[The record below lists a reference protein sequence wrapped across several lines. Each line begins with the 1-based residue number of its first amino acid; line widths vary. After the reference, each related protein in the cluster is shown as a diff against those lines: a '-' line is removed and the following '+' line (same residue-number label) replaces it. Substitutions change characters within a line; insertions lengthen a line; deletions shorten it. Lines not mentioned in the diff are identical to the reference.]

1 MLLRKS
7 LTAFSFSY
15 ISGIIERKEMKKYTI
30 KYYSKSDGQV
40 IEREFDPTKDKQ
52 KEFVAKST
60 GNLCR
65 VYFDVEKDG
74 YRTATNDWI
83 VSTS

>member
-1 MLLRKS
+1 M
-7 LTAFSFSY
+7 
-15 ISGIIERKEMKKYTI
+15 GQERIKMTKHTI
-30 KYYSKSDGQV
+30 KFTKSDGQV
-40 IEREFDPTKDKQ
+40 IEREFDPSAEDQ
-52 KEFVAKST
+52 REFVAKT

>member
-1 MLLRKS
+1 MTKH
-7 LTAFSFSY
+7 
-15 ISGIIERKEMKKYTI
+15 TI
-30 KYYSKSDGQV
+30 KYFSNFDGEM
-40 IEREFDPTKDKQ
+40 IEREFDPSAEDQ
-52 KEFVAKST
+52 REFIAKT

-65 VYFDVEKDG
+65 VYWDTEKDG

>member
-1 MLLRKS
+1 M
-7 LTAFSFSY
+7 
-15 ISGIIERKEMKKYTI
+15 GQERKENMKKHTI
-30 KYYSKSDGQV
+30 KFTKFDGQV
-40 IEREFDPTKDKQ
+40 IEREFDPSAEDQ
-52 KEFVAKST
+52 REFVAKT

-74 YRTATNDWI
+74 YRTATNDWT

>member
-1 MLLRKS
+1 MNKK
-7 LTAFSFSY
+7 
-15 ISGIIERKEMKKYTI
+15 GNMEKKYTI
-30 KYYSKSDGQV
+30 KYHSKSDGQ
-40 IEREFDPTKDKQ
+40 IITREFDPRAEDQ
-52 KEFVAKST
+52 REFVAKST

-83 VSTS
+83 VSS

>member
-1 MLLRKS
+1 
-7 LTAFSFSY
+7 
-15 ISGIIERKEMKKYTI
+15 MKKYTI
-30 KYYSKSDGQV
+30 KYYSNSDGQI
-40 IEREFDPTKDKQ
+40 IEREFDPNKDKQ
-52 KEFVAKST
+52 QEFVAKT

-65 VYFDVEKDG
+65 VYWDTKKDG

>member
-1 MLLRKS
+1 M
-7 LTAFSFSY
+7 
-15 ISGIIERKEMKKYTI
+15 TI
-30 KYYSKSDGQV
+30 KHTIRYHSNSDGQI
-40 IEREFDPTKDKQ
+40 IEREFDPEKDKQ
-52 KEFVAKST
+52 REFVAKST

>member
-1 MLLRKS
+1 MIKH
-7 LTAFSFSY
+7 
-15 ISGIIERKEMKKYTI
+15 TI
-30 KYYSKSDGQV
+30 KFTKSDGQT

-52 KEFVAKST
+52 KEFVAKTT

-65 VYFDVEKDG
+65 VYWDKKKEG
-74 YRTATNDWI
+74 YRTATNDWT

>member
-1 MLLRKS
+1 MTKH
-7 LTAFSFSY
+7 
-15 ISGIIERKEMKKYTI
+15 TI
-30 KYYSKSDGQV
+30 KFTKSDGQV
-40 IEREFDPTKDKQ
+40 IEREFDPEKDKQ

-60 GNLCR
+60 GNLWR

-83 VSTS
+83 VSSS

>member
-15 ISGIIERKEMKKYTI
+15 ISGIRKENMTKHTI
-30 KYYSKSDGQV
+30 RYHSKSDGQI
-40 IEREFDPTKDKQ
+40 IEREFDPRAEDQ
-52 KEFVAKST
+52 REFVAKST

-65 VYFDVEKDG
+65 VYFDVEKQG

-83 VSTS
+83 VSS

>member
-1 MLLRKS
+1 M
-7 LTAFSFSY
+7 
-15 ISGIIERKEMKKYTI
+15 TI
-30 KYYSKSDGQV
+30 KHTIRYHSKSDGQI
-40 IEREFDPTKDKQ
+40 IEREFDPEKDKQ
-52 KEFVAKST
+52 REFVAKST

>member
-1 MLLRKS
+1 MFRVPIYLGQLK
-7 LTAFSFSY
+7 
-15 ISGIIERKEMKKYTI
+15 ERIKMTKYTI
-30 KYYSKSDGQV
+30 KYLSKSDGQV
-40 IEREFDPTKDKQ
+40 IEREFDPSAEDQ
-52 KEFVAKST
+52 REFVAKSS

>member
-1 MLLRKS
+1 MTKH
-7 LTAFSFSY
+7 
-15 ISGIIERKEMKKYTI
+15 TI
-30 KYYSKSDGQV
+30 KFTKADGQV
-40 IEREFDPTKDKQ
+40 IKREFDPEKDKQ
-52 KEFVAKST
+52 REFVAKST

-74 YRTATNDWI
+74 YRTATNDWT

>member
-1 MLLRKS
+1 MTTKH
-7 LTAFSFSY
+7 
-15 ISGIIERKEMKKYTI
+15 TI
-30 KYYSKSDGQV
+30 RYHSNSDGQI
-40 IEREFDPTKDKQ
+40 IEREFDPNKDKQ
-52 KEFVAKST
+52 REFVAKST

>member
-1 MLLRKS
+1 M
-7 LTAFSFSY
+7 
-15 ISGIIERKEMKKYTI
+15 TI
-30 KYYSKSDGQV
+30 KHTIRYHSNSDGQI
-40 IEREFDPTKDKQ
+40 IEREFDPNKDKQ
-52 KEFVAKST
+52 REFVAKST

>member
-1 MLLRKS
+1 MTIKH
-7 LTAFSFSY
+7 
-15 ISGIIERKEMKKYTI
+15 TI
-30 KYYSKSDGQV
+30 KYYSNSDGQI
-40 IEREFDPTKDKQ
+40 IEREFDPSKDKQ
-52 KEFVAKST
+52 QEFVAKST

-65 VYFDVEKDG
+65 VYWDTEKDG

>member
-1 MLLRKS
+1 M
-7 LTAFSFSY
+7 
-15 ISGIIERKEMKKYTI
+15 TI
-30 KYYSKSDGQV
+30 KHTIRYHSKSDGQI
-40 IEREFDPTKDKQ
+40 IEREFDPEKDKQ
-52 KEFVAKST
+52 REFVAKST
-60 GNLCR
+60 GNLSR

>member
-1 MLLRKS
+1 MH
-7 LTAFSFSY
+7 
-15 ISGIIERKEMKKYTI
+15 TI
-30 KYYSKSDGQV
+30 KYFSNSDGQM
-40 IEREFDPTKDKQ
+40 IEREFNPDAENQ
-52 KEFVAKST
+52 REFVAKT

-65 VYFDVEKDG
+65 VYFDVEKDD

>member
-1 MLLRKS
+1 MS
-7 LTAFSFSY
+7 
-15 ISGIIERKEMKKYTI
+15 KKYTI
-30 KYYSKSDGQV
+30 TYYSNSDGQM
-40 IEREFDPTKDKQ
+40 IKREFDPTKDKQ
-52 KEFVAKST
+52 QEFVAKTT

>member
-1 MLLRKS
+1 MTTKH
-7 LTAFSFSY
+7 
-15 ISGIIERKEMKKYTI
+15 MI
-30 KYYSKSDGQV
+30 KFTKANGQI

-65 VYFDVEKDG
+65 GYLDVEKDG
-74 YRTATNDWI
+74 YRTATNDWT

>member
-1 MLLRKS
+1 MSKH
-7 LTAFSFSY
+7 
-15 ISGIIERKEMKKYTI
+15 TI
-30 KYYSKSDGQV
+30 KYHSKSDGQI
-40 IEREFDPTKDKQ
+40 IEREFDPRAEDQ
-52 KEFVAKST
+52 REFVAKST

-65 VYFDVEKDG
+65 VYFDVEKQG

>member
-1 MLLRKS
+1 MASKH
-7 LTAFSFSY
+7 
-15 ISGIIERKEMKKYTI
+15 TI
-30 KYYSKSDGQV
+30 KFTKSDGQV
-40 IEREFDPTKDKQ
+40 IEREFDPSAEDQ
-52 KEFVAKST
+52 REFVAKST

-83 VSTS
+83 VTTS

>member
-1 MLLRKS
+1 M
-7 LTAFSFSY
+7 
-15 ISGIIERKEMKKYTI
+15 TI
-30 KYYSKSDGQV
+30 KHTIRYHSKSDGQI
-40 IEREFDPTKDKQ
+40 IEREFDPEKDKQ
-52 KEFVAKST
+52 REFVAKST

-65 VYFDVEKDG
+65 VYFDGEKDG

>member
-1 MLLRKS
+1 MSKH
-7 LTAFSFSY
+7 
-15 ISGIIERKEMKKYTI
+15 TI
-30 KYYSKSDGQV
+30 KFTKSDGQR
-40 IEREFDPTKDKQ
+40 IEREFDPNAENQ

-65 VYFDVEKDG
+65 VYWDTEKEG

-83 VSTS
+83 VSS

>member
-1 MLLRKS
+1 MTTKH
-7 LTAFSFSY
+7 
-15 ISGIIERKEMKKYTI
+15 TI
-30 KYYSKSDGQV
+30 KYLSKSDGQV
-40 IEREFDPTKDKQ
+40 IER
-52 KEFVAKST
+52 EFVAKST

>member
-1 MLLRKS
+1 M
-7 LTAFSFSY
+7 TAFSFSY
-15 ISGIIERKEMKKYTI
+15 ISGTNRKDNMSKHTI
-30 KYYSKSDGQV
+30 KYLSKSDGQV
-40 IEREFDPTKDKQ
+40 IEREFDPNAEDQ
-52 KEFVAKST
+52 REFVAKT

>member
-1 MLLRKS
+1 M
-7 LTAFSFSY
+7 T
-15 ISGIIERKEMKKYTI
+15 KYTI
-30 KYYSKSDGQV
+30 KYLSKSDGQI
-40 IEREFDPTKDKQ
+40 IEREFDPSAEDQ
-52 KEFVAKST
+52 REFVAKSS